1 MRGFLVLDK
10 PAGPSS
16 HDLVGILRS
25 LVGVKRVGHTGTL
38 DPFATGVL
46 PLAIGGVTRLIQ
58 FLDEEH
64 KVYQAEL
71 ELGTATETGDPEGEV
86 VESGPRVS
94 LDQVDTV
101 LQSFVGQVTQR
112 PPPYSA
118 VKHKGRPLY
127 AYAREGTLIHG
138 EPRQI
143 QVHSMQLLPIGEV
156 SNEQPQVVRFEVACS
171 RGTYVRVLGV
181 DIAKALGTVGHLRSL
196 RRLAS
201 GPFKIEQSIDLPT
214 LAEWACGTQDWAT
227 AFARDRDVRL
237 ERRPREEWIHKLE
250 PFLQAPETIFQSWP
264 VKECSEPEAKR
275 TLQGVCPAP
284 PPGVELGDRYRV
296 VYQERLLALAHVLPR
311 GPRLLRVLQP

>member
-25 LVGVKRVGHTGTL
+25 LTGVRRIGHTGTL

-58 FLDEEH
+58 YLDEEH

-71 ELGTATETGDPEGEV
+71 VLGTATETGDPEGEV
-86 VESGPRVS
+86 VETGPEVS
-94 LDQVDTV
+94 LAQVDAV
-101 LQSFVGQVTQR
+101 LQGFVGEITQR

-143 QVHSMQLLPIGEV
+143 RVHSLRRLPEAPGPAGG
-156 SNEQPQVVRFEVACS
+156 PQVLRFEVACS

-181 DIAKALGTVGHLRSL
+181 DIAKALGTVGHLRAL

-201 GPFKIEQSIDLPT
+201 GPFKIEQSVDLPT
-214 LAEWACGTQDWAT
+214 LAQWACGTGDWAT
-227 AFARDRDVRL
+227 AFSRDREVRL
-237 ERRPREEWIHKLE
+237 AREPRETWIHQLE
-250 PFLQAPETIFQSWP
+250 PKLQPPETIFASWP
-264 VKECSEPEAKR
+264 AKTCSEREARR

-296 VYQERLLALAHVLPR
+296 MHQERLLALAHVLPR

>member
-1 MRGFLVLDK
+1 LRGFLVLDK
-10 PAGPSS
+10 PAGPTS

-25 LVGVKRVGHTGTL
+25 LIGVRRVGHTGTL

-71 ELGTATETGDPEGEV
+71 VLGEATETGDPEGEV
-86 VESGPRVS
+86 VETGPRVP
-94 LDQVDTV
+94 LEQAEAV
-101 LQSFVGQVTQR
+101 LQSFVGKLTQR

-143 QVHSMQLLPIGEV
+143 QVHSMRLLHDDSSSGE
-156 SNEQPQVVRFEVACS
+156 EPQVLRFEVACS
-171 RGTYVRVLGV
+171 RGTYVRVLGG

-201 GPFKIEQSIDLPT
+201 GPFQIEQSVDLPT
-214 LAEWACGTQDWAT
+214 LAEWACGTRDWAS
-227 AFARDRDVRL
+227 AFARDRDVRM
-237 ERRPREEWIHKLE
+237 PRVPKEEWLHRLE
-250 PFLQAPETIFQSWP
+250 PSLQAPESIFSSWP
-264 VKECSEPEAKR
+264 VKACSELEAKR
-275 TLQGVCPAP
+275 TLQGVCPVP
-284 PPGVELGDRYRV
+284 PAGVELGERYRV
-296 VYQERLLALAHVLPR
+296 VHQDRLLALAHVLPR
-311 GPRLLRVLQP
+311 GPRLLRVLKP

>member
-10 PAGPSS
+10 PAGPTS

-25 LVGVKRVGHTGTL
+25 LIGVRRIGHTGTL

-71 ELGTATETGDPEGEV
+71 VLGSATETGDPEGEV
-86 VESGPRVS
+86 VETGPQVS
-94 LDQVDTV
+94 LEQADAV
-101 LQSFVGQVTQR
+101 LQSFVGEITQR

-118 VKHKGRPLY
+118 VKHQGRPLY

-143 QVHSMQLLPIGEV
+143 QVHSMRRLPIDAAPDG
-156 SNEQPQVVRFEVACS
+156 PQVLRFEVACS

-181 DIAKALGTVGHLRSL
+181 DIARALGTVGHLRSL

-214 LAEWACGTQDWAT
+214 LSQWACGTQDWAT
-227 AFARDRDVRL
+227 AFSRDRDIRM
-237 ERRPREEWIHKLE
+237 ERRPREEWIHQLE
-250 PFLQAPETIFQSWP
+250 PRLQSPETIFESWP
-264 VKECSEPEAKR
+264 VKTCSETEAR
-275 TLQGVCPAP
+275 RAQQGVCPAP